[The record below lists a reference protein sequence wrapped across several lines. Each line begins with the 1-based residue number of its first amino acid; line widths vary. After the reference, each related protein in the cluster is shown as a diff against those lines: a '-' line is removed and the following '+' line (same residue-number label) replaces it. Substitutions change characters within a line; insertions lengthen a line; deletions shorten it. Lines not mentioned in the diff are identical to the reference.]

1 MIKFDTTLGTY
12 QPAFFQMEVDAGTSD
27 HDKWSKHEWSVF
39 FHEYVHFLQDCMT
52 ISGLNNIYCIN
63 EYIREIATNYAK
75 KTPFYV
81 PVQLIDNNNNV
92 KLNRLLNNLT
102 AGDNRKPFSPLTVCG
117 VDVENYTDSV
127 LMSAGVSF
135 IQEVV
140 LQTNQGE
147 CRFGCREIMESMAY
161 ILQRLCTNIDYKSP
175 EYPYCAAEKV
185 ARYYS
190 SNGFADNM
198 LNVLALCDIAL
209 MTSNPGAVFV
219 DYLYQIQQ
227 GQLTVSKPE
236 DLYDDFYAK
245 TCCFN
250 GTEQT
255 VIECF
260 KGFSERA
267 KNALKSY
274 VDIEYIN
281 NTLYKWIDYTFDKAL
296 KIRENDRY
304 FFLELARG
312 GNSLKDNKKFI
323 EIFNSIG
330 SPLVKNINNKY
341 FRFPSN
347 PDYGDTF
354 QYLCAIS
361 TIMDIFS
368 GEFKC
373 SMKDFC
379 EQSSGKTEITV
390 NQYCNNAPWK
400 RCGDKQLCPVALIL
414 KHRKLASNE
423 PVLQK

>member
-1 MIKFDTTLGTY
+1 MIKFDTTLGVY

-27 HDKWSKHEWSVF
+27 YNKWSNHEWSVF

-52 ISGLNNIYCIN
+52 VSGLNNIYCIN
-63 EYIREIATNYAK
+63 EYFREIATNYAQ

-81 PVQLIDNNNNV
+81 PVQLIDNTNNV
-92 KLNRLLNNLT
+92 SLNRCINDTIFGGQGNHDILDVLNIVK
-102 AGDNRKPFSPLTVCG
+102 DEFSNEDIKSSGINFL
-117 VDVENYTDSV
+117 E
-127 LMSAGVSF
+127 
-135 IQEVV
+135 III
-140 LQTNQGE
+140 LQTNNGE
-147 CRFGCREIMESMAY
+147 CRFGLREIMESMAY
-161 ILQRLCTNIDYKSP
+161 ILQRLCTKIDYKSP
-175 EYPYCAAEKV
+175 EYPYCTAEKV
-185 ARYYS
+185 S
-190 SNGFADNM
+190 KHICHNGFADDL
-198 LNVLALCDIAL
+198 LNIVALCDIAL

-227 GQLTVSKPE
+227 GRLTVSKPE

-245 TCCFN
+245 KCCFN

-281 NTLYKWIDYTFDKAL
+281 NTLYKWIDHTFDKAL
-296 KIRENDRY
+296 DIRENDRY